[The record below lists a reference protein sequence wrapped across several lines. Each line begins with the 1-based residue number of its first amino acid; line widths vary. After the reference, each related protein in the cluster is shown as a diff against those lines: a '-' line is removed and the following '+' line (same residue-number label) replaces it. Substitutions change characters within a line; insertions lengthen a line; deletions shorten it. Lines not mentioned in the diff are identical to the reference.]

1 MWHHLAE
8 FGLFDPIGAWGKMLT
23 MDPPLWIEWHRRKD
37 DYNSFTTTTKMAD
50 IFEVRICRI
59 TEYLM
64 LMNNFKYVSNYDPKP
79 AKQQI
84 EPAC

>member
-1 MWHHLAE
+1 MLANLD
-8 FGLFDPIGAWGKMLT
+8 FRPDICKSATGR
-23 MDPPLWIEWHRRKD
+23 IEWHGRKH
-37 DYNSFTTTTKMAD
+37 DYNSFTTTTKMAE

-64 LMNNFKYVSNYDPKP
+64 LMNIFKYVSNYDPKP